1 VVVIFTNYEGAGPE
15 EVEKAVSRTLE
26 GVLGNVSNLEKITS
40 TSSTGSSQIRLDFA
54 YGTDMAEASNE
65 IRDNL
70 EFVKGFLPDE
80 VESPRIFKF
89 NPNLIP
95 IMEIALTGNRTPE
108 ELRDIAESLV
118 QPKLEQVEGV
128 SLAAISGGREEAV
141 VIEITQNRLE
151 ALGLSLTQLAATLPG
166 QNAQVS
172 GGSIAEGSLNYLI
185 RTVGEFTSIEEIKET
200 VIAYKGA
207 PPNPLNPNSRNF
219 GIKLG
224 EIAEVYRGLKREESR
239 VLINETPGVTLS
251 IQKQS
256 GTNSVATADRVKVRV
271 DQLQGSLPP
280 GIELVITSDTTRFIR
295 NSLDQVWNSAIQ
307 GGFFAIFIL
316 FLFLRNTKSTLIIGF
331 TIPISFIITLMLM
344 YFFDLTLNIMT
355 LSGLVLGLGMLVDNS
370 IVILENIYHYR
381 EKGTKLKPAAILGT
395 QEMVNAIVASTLT
408 TVSVF
413 APMLIFQREL
423 GVTGSIFGA
432 LAFTIVISLVSS
444 LLVAMI
450 LVPVLSSTFLPL
462 YTRRQKPLPG
472 FLQKVDNVFESFFK
486 WLESTYKWFLS
497 VILKNWKRQSLLIG
511 LVFVSLVFALYGLT
525 TLPSTLYPA
534 FGDDIVTVRV
544 ELPPGSRLEAT
555 KEVMSRLELLVREE
569 IQGIE
574 NLLVTSGNRSNFG
587 LGALN
592 SNRGSL
598 TITLPP
604 IEERIEDS
612 EEIKRRLRAYFN
624 SFPGATLSFGQNQRG
639 LSGDAIDLVIKSEDL
654 DAARDYATQVQE
666 LIKRKMEEMTE
677 PSILEPTVNF
687 TEGAPQS
694 DVRIDRERAY
704 SYGLSIGAIGRE
716 IRANVDGVIA
726 GRYREDGQEID
737 IQLILDPKDRATLND
752 IGRIPLQTPTGERI
766 YVADINEPGE
776 SRGPQSIV
784 REDQAR
790 VLHLTAGIR
799 AGLNEEEVINQLEEW
814 IQQEIPQPEGI
825 SSVFEGDYLEKQEQA
840 RIFALIFLSA
850 VLLVYGIM
858 AAQFESL
865 MNPFIILLTIPMT
878 LIGVF
883 LSYYLSGATLNL
895 MTAVG
900 GVMLVGIVV
909 NNGIVL
915 VDYIN
920 LLRKRGQSIVEAAL
934 EAGRSR
940 LRPILMTTLT
950 TILGLI
956 PMAFFGGEGNELVQP
971 IAVTVIGGLAS
982 GTFLTLFFIPS
993 LYALVNNPLAK
1004 LQEKR
1009 LRKRKIA
1016 EERAFHHMLELRE
1029 ASQEGQKENRDE
1041 ED

>member
-1 VVVIFTNYEGAGPE
+1 
-15 EVEKAVSRTLE
+15 
-26 GVLGNVSNLEKITS
+26 
-40 TSSTGSSQIRLDFA
+40 
-54 YGTDMAEASNE
+54 
-65 IRDNL
+65 
-70 EFVKGFLPDE
+70 
-80 VESPRIFKF
+80 
-89 NPNLIP
+89 
-95 IMEIALTGNRTPE
+95 
-108 ELRDIAESLV
+108 
-118 QPKLEQVEGV
+118 
-128 SLAAISGGREEAV
+128 
-141 VIEITQNRLE
+141 
-151 ALGLSLTQLAATLPG
+151 
-166 QNAQVS
+166 
-172 GGSIAEGSLNYLI
+172 
-185 RTVGEFTSIEEIKET
+185 
-200 VIAYKGA
+200 
-207 PPNPLNPNSRNF
+207 
-219 GIKLG
+219 
-224 EIAEVYRGLKREESR
+224 
-239 VLINETPGVTLS
+239 
-251 IQKQS
+251 
-256 GTNSVATADRVKVRV
+256 
-271 DQLQGSLPP
+271 
-280 GIELVITSDTTRFIR
+280 
-295 NSLDQVWNSAIQ
+295 
-307 GGFFAIFIL
+307 
-316 FLFLRNTKSTLIIGF
+316 
-331 TIPISFIITLMLM
+331 
-344 YFFDLTLNIMT
+344 
-355 LSGLVLGLGMLVDNS
+355 
-370 IVILENIYHYR
+370 
-381 EKGTKLKPAAILGT
+381 
-395 QEMVNAIVASTLT
+395 
-408 TVSVF
+408 
-413 APMLIFQREL
+413 
-423 GVTGSIFGA
+423 
-432 LAFTIVISLVSS
+432 
-444 LLVAMI
+444 
-450 LVPVLSSTFLPL
+450 
-462 YTRRQKPLPG
+462 
-472 FLQKVDNVFESFFK
+472 
-486 WLESTYKWFLS
+486 
-497 VILKNWKRQSLLIG
+497 
-511 LVFVSLVFALYGLT
+511 
-525 TLPSTLYPA
+525 
-534 FGDDIVTVRV
+534 
-544 ELPPGSRLEAT
+544 
-555 KEVMSRLELLVREE
+555 
-569 IQGIE
+569 
-574 NLLVTSGNRSNFG
+574 
-587 LGALN
+587 
-592 SNRGSL
+592 
-598 TITLPP
+598 
-604 IEERIEDS
+604 
-612 EEIKRRLRAYFN
+612 
-624 SFPGATLSFGQNQRG
+624 
-639 LSGDAIDLVIKSEDL
+639 VIKSEDL